1 MRRKLLIP
9 VTLLLLI
16 GSCKKDKASPSS
28 SGGTGGSGGG
38 QTGTAHI
45 TSWSP
50 AVPYADDTV
59 TFHGNGFDPT
69 ASGNIVTT
77 CNHVFEVI
85 SASST
90 QLRVHLVESMYNCL
104 SYTDMSDIF
113 FQANGWSDTLP
124 NFHWKRVPQIMELN
138 YFAPYY
144 CNALFRGG
152 DSLEILGIGFGPNS
166 LASWSIGN
174 SQSPGT
180 AVVDTGIAGWGYIR
194 TRLGP
199 SDLGSSNDECDTATV
214 LVTLT
219 NTDGRVF
226 SRQTRI
232 GHGPHMSFQNVV
244 PSIIIASRATLLA
257 NGLVIH
263 ATVNGHFLKPCMTVQ
278 FYRITGQPADELIFT
293 AGGAPGGFPNSYV
306 VGPIDPFNL
315 VPGDYYFLPVDCDG
329 IMGQL
334 SGGGF
339 TLTP

>member
-1 MRRKLLIP
+1 MRRKLFIP
-9 VTLLLLI
+9 LTLLLLI
-16 GSCKKDKASPSS
+16 ASCKKAKAPPSG
-28 SGGTGGSGGG
+28 SGGTGGGGGG

-69 ASGNIVTT
+69 ASGNVVFT
-77 CNHVFEVI
+77 CNHLFEVI

-90 QLRVHLVESMYNCL
+90 QLKVHLVDDMTSCL
-104 SYTDMSDIF
+104 YLNDHSAIV
-113 FQANGWSDTLP
+113 FQANGWSDTLSE
-124 NFHWKRVPQIMELN
+124 FHWKRVPQVVELN

-152 DSLEILGIGFGPNS
+152 DSLEIRGIGFGPNS

-174 SQSPGT
+174 FQSPGT
-180 AVVDTGIAGWGYIR
+180 AVVDTEIVGWGNIR

-232 GHGPHMSFQNVV
+232 GHGPHMSFQNIV
-244 PSIIIASRATLLA
+244 PNITSASRAAMLA
-257 NGLVIH
+257 DGLVIY
-263 ATVNGHFLKPCMTVQ
+263 ATVNGRFLKTCMSVRLFLGNT
-278 FYRITGQPADELIFT
+278 LILT
-293 AGGAPGGFPNSYV
+293 TGGAPDGFPNSYSI
-306 VGPIDPFNL
+306 GPIDPISL
-315 VPGDYYFLPVDCDG
+315 VPGNYNFVPVDCDG
-329 IMGQL
+329 IAGQ
-334 SGGGF
+334 SNGGGF